1 MRKNMS
7 KALEENK
14 RKVTIKYFNFY
25 WKFMCTGKNNDKKK
39 MNLLP
44 LSFHSFLNC

>member
-1 MRKNMS
+1 MRKSMS
-7 KALEENK
+7 KSLEENK

-39 MNLLP
+39 NELTPSLLP
-44 LSFHSFLNC
+44 QFS